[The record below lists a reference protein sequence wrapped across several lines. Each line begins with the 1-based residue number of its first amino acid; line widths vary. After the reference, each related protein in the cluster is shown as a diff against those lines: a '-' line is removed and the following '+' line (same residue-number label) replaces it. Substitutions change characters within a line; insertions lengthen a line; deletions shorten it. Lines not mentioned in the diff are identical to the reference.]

1 MCGYWLNVRDV
12 AEPHKI
18 LGELKVPREAATGK
32 IPVVCFEVGAP
43 RNGLITTMAVNVDLF
58 IVNGRRE
65 FAIKMTPTQF
75 KNFARLREGGTA

>member
-1 MCGYWLNVRDV
+1 MGGYWFNVRDV

-18 LGELKVPREAATGK
+18 LGELNVPREAATGK

-43 RNGLITTMAVNVDLF
+43 RNGLITTMVVNVDLF

-75 KNFARLREGGTA
+75 ENLARQMKGSPA